1 MMFLHVVAAEY
12 LKEYKIKVTFNDD
25 RTGII
30 DLQDALK
37 GKVFSPLLD
46 VNVFSQFV
54 LDKELDT
61 LVWPNGADFAPEFLY
76 FKAFNH
82 IAELQ
87 PQFTAWGYVA

>member
-1 MMFLHVVAAEY
+1 MFLHVIAAEY
-12 LKEYKIKVTFNDD
+12 FKEYKIKVTFNDE

-30 DLQDALK
+30 DLQDSLK

-46 VNVFSQFV
+46 VHFFSQFI

-76 FKAFNH
+76 FKAFAH

-87 PQFTAWGYVA
+87 SQFTAWGYAA